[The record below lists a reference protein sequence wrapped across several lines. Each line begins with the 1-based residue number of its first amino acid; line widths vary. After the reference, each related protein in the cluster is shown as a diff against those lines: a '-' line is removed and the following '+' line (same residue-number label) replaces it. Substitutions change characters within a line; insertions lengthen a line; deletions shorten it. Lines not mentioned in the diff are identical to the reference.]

1 MKLATVTNL
10 ICLELRAMERGLS
23 RGNSCKKKKKRKDL
37 WHPKQFGLT
46 SKKSLD
52 QRDEVRSALKE
63 GNLGTHLHD
72 GIECKGFPGGSVVK
86 NPSAYVGDTGSIP
99 VLGRFPGDANGNL
112 LLLFFSGK
120 LESRGA

>member
-23 RGNSCKKKKKRKDL
+23 RGNSCNKKKKKKRKDL

-52 QRDEVRSALKE
+52 
-63 GNLGTHLHD
+63 
-72 GIECKGFPGGSVVK
+72 
-86 NPSAYVGDTGSIP
+86 
-99 VLGRFPGDANGNL
+99 
-112 LLLFFSGK
+112 
-120 LESRGA
+120 